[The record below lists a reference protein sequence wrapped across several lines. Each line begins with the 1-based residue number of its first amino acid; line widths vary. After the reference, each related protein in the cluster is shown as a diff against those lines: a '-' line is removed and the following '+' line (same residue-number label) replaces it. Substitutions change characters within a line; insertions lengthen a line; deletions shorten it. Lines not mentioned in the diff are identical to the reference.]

1 MDWTNIIV
9 ALITGLC
16 AVFGQYLIS
25 QKKTRD
31 DEIKDAQREQKQL
44 DRLDSIDE
52 KFKIVDKKLD
62 EHNGYAEKFA
72 SVSTSIVEIK
82 KDIEYLKKGEKS

>member
-25 QKKTRD
+25 QKKTRE

-72 SVSTSIVEIK
+72 SISASIVSIK
-82 KDIEYLKKGEKS
+82 KDIEYIKK

>member
-25 QKKTRD
+25 RKKTRE

-72 SVSTSIVEIK
+72 SISTSIVSIK
-82 KDIEYLKKGEKS
+82 KDIEYIKK